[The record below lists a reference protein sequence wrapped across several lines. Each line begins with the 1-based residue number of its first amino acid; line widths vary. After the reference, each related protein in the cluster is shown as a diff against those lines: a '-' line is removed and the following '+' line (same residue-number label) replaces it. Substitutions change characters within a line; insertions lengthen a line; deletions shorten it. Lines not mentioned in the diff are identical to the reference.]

1 MKYILTFS
9 VTFLAILIL
18 IVQSGCKEN
27 TDTPLPD
34 VTAAA
39 DTIYGTVKFKLVDAN
54 GIQLIDWHYG
64 PAMVRAGKLADAALT
79 SKGTFTLILP
89 KTVAGSN
96 FMSMSEYA
104 GIQGGTCVATP
115 GNANFVDMI
124 TFMVDYSDNGV
135 VKTMEI
141 TLSKYELYNN
151 KPVLSKSYF
160 YYFYDRDG
168 TFTGTSLYAKTFNWT
183 FSKGWG
189 MIEAR
194 VSSTTSYQVSS
205 TSVNS
210 APADAIWTN

>member
-1 MKYILTFS
+1 MKNILTLS
-9 VTFLAILIL
+9 ITFLAILIVIL
-18 IVQSGCKEN
+18 QGGCKED

-54 GIQLIDWHYG
+54 GIQLIDWHFG
-64 PAMVRAGKLADAALT
+64 PAMVRADKLADAALT
-79 SKGTFTLILP
+79 SNGSFTLILP

-96 FMSMSEYA
+96 FMGMSEYA

-115 GNANFVDMI
+115 NNANFVDMI
-124 TFMVDYSDNGV
+124 TFMVDYTDNGEA
-135 VKTMEI
+135 KSMEI
-141 TLSKYELYNN
+141 TLSKFELYNN

-160 YYFYDRDG
+160 YNFYDRDG
-168 TFTGTSLYAKTFNWT
+168 TFTGTSLYAKTFDWT

-189 MIEAR
+189 MIEAG
-194 VSSTTSYQVSS
+194 VSSTSSYQVSS

>member
-1 MKYILTFS
+1 MKNLLAFTFA
-9 VTFLAILIL
+9 FLSILI
-18 IVQSGCKEN
+18 IITQSGCKESG
-27 TDTPLPD
+27 DTPLPD

-39 DTIYGTVKFKLVDAN
+39 DTIHGNVKLKQVDAN

-64 PAMVRAGKLADAALT
+64 PAMVRADKLADAALT
-79 SKGTFTLILP
+79 SNGTFTLVLP

-96 FMSMSEYA
+96 FMSMTEYA
-104 GIQGGTCVATP
+104 GIQGGTCVAKP
-115 GNANFVDMI
+115 DNANFVDMI
-124 TFMVDYSDNGV
+124 TFMVDYSDNDV
-135 VKTMEI
+135 AKTMEI

-160 YYFYDRDG
+160 YNFYDRDG

-183 FSKGWG
+183 FTKGWG